1 MRTALGW
8 GLWALA
14 ILGLLSACQSAP
26 HAAAHINGP
35 SVPVVYEPMGQIVDA
50 DAPGPFSTPDADW
63 TPAPLPAVAEESAKE
78 AEEENA
84 AFVARPPMNEFEGL
98 GDGPRKRVNFFAA
111 QRAYPL
117 DTLPVAGFAHGVQQ
131 ALAMEAIQPAALD
144 GEPQAA
150 WQSIGPAPM
159 LNSHM
164 GNQAINVA
172 GRTLAL
178 VIDPRNSSVVYIGT
192 ALGGVWKT
200 TNGGDSWTPVSDGQ
214 ASLAI
219 GALALD
225 PSNPDIVY
233 AGTGEPTTGGD
244 NYYGAGILKSTNGG
258 QSWTLLGAET
268 FAGVGISRIEIN
280 PNNPQIL
287 YAASAESLIQGPNR
301 PARGVFRST
310 DGGQT
315 WQDSLSCADCQG
327 ASDLILDPTNPAV
340 LYAGFYGFGIW
351 KTVDGGDTWQRLGGG
366 LPDPQQFQLERVMLD
381 VHKANPSVLY
391 ASIHYLAADGQYD
404 GPVVYKSTDAGQ
416 SWQQM
421 DLGNYNFCGGQC
433 WYSHEIAAHPTNPNG
448 LLLGGMADYAGETL
462 AEFTIRRVVVATNN
476 NGQNWVDLSPG
487 DAPSRTLHPDMHV
500 IAFDP
505 QNPTTVWVGNDGGV
519 FRSTDGGAT
528 WQDRNNGLATLQFT
542 GIGLDPKN
550 DKILQGG
557 MQDNNKALTIDG
569 GATLGWTATD
579 AGDGGFG
586 LIDPFNSNI
595 WYGSRFNISFQR
607 NDQGATNTGHWEQ
620 FTNGINLQDRSL
632 FYVPFTAD
640 PSSEGVLYLG
650 TYRVYRTADRGN
662 NWTPISDD
670 LTQGAF
676 RSYVSTIAVA
686 PTDPKT
692 IYVGASDGTVSVTR
706 DGGGQWQNV
715 TAAPLPGRY
724 VSEMVVSATDPNT
737 AFAVFNGFNT
747 HTPGQPGHVFKTSN
761 GGNSWLDVSAN
772 LPDIPLLSALADGFR
787 PGTFYVGSDVGV
799 FQTKNDGVSWEPLRD
814 GLPNVAVVD
823 LAIGNTGATLFA
835 ATHGRSVFKL
845 ALDSTGAQPTPV
857 SGQRTQLHLPIV
869 KNRDQTAATPTPTR
883 TPTPTATPVPTNTPT
898 PTLPPVTPE
907 GTLLPTGTATAKPTN
922 TPTATATRPVNNSPT
937 PTFTPTPDV
946 REFADTFS
954 NAQSGWFS
962 GEGSP
967 CSFRYVPQ
975 GGGVA
980 SDLYAVEVSTFGEVC
995 IAGAPAAALTE
1006 SVVGV
1011 DVLKDSENDGSV
1023 YGLVF
1028 GLDDADNVGAN
1039 SQFYVFWID
1048 PAGQQY
1054 GVQMFDQGVWS
1065 NLTGD
1070 SSSSL
1075 VFSQAILPDASTNQL
1090 RVRRQGGQIFL
1101 FVNGLVLEIL
1111 ESDPL
1116 AQNGFVGV
1124 ANWAGYDVPTAVA
1137 GFDNFYVNS
1146 ISQVYVDSFENADS
1160 GWFVDEDSVCQ
1171 ADYLGGQFRTAT
1183 QADYL
1188 CLHRSPAASQ
1198 KNGLFQAEMQRQDS
1212 FYQTAYGLMFG
1223 EDGNFGNYYA
1233 LLVVPDAQ
1241 SFALAKYIDGAGWFG
1256 LTWDP
1261 IYNTAWL
1268 YSDAIYPTESPNQ
1281 LTVERDENLFRVWI
1295 NGRALGAYTDAAP
1308 LDTGYFGVI
1317 NWSSQFE
1324 SSIVDVDNYQVLAW
1338 DEGGAQIIAAGLPDE
1353 RPAARPL
1360 PLDMQMEMQPLPG
1373 SSE

>member
-1 MRTALGW
+1 M
-8 GLWALA
+8 
-14 ILGLLSACQSAP
+14 IGLLLLGSLGACQSRRNAVAHLEGPAP
-26 HAAAHINGP
+26 IVVAHAP
-35 SVPVVYEPMGQIVDA
+35 EGQVLEA
-50 DAPGPFSTPDADW
+50 DALASFPADEAAL
-63 TPAPLPAVAEESAKE
+63 TQAQLLDPANLPSEHAGKKQ
-78 AEEENA
+78 A
-84 AFVARPPMNEFEGL
+84 AILARPPMTEFEGL

-131 ALAMEAIQPAALD
+131 ALAMEAIRPAAVA

-159 LNSHM
+159 LNSLM
-164 GNQAINVA
+164 GNQPINVS

-178 VIDPRNSSVVYIGT
+178 VIDPRNSNVVYIGT

-200 TNGGDSWTPVSDGQ
+200 TNGGDAWTPMSDGQ

-268 FAGVGISRIEIN
+268 FAGVGISRIEVN
-280 PNNPQIL
+280 PNNPNIV

-301 PARGVFRST
+301 PSRGVFRST

-327 ASDLILDPTNPAV
+327 ASDLVMDPTNPAV

-351 KTVDGGDTWQRLGGG
+351 KTTNGGDAWQQLSGG
-366 LPDPQQFQLERVMLD
+366 LPDPQAFRLERVMLD
-381 VHKANPSVLY
+381 VHKANPNVLY
-391 ASIHYLAADGQYD
+391 ASMHYLAADGQYD
-404 GPVVYKSTDAGQ
+404 GALVFKSADAGQ
-416 SWQQM
+416 SWQRLN
-421 DLGNYNFCGGQC
+421 LGNYNFCGGQC

-462 AEFTIRRVVVATNN
+462 AEFVIRRVVVATND
-476 NGQNWVDLSPG
+476 NGQNWFDMSPG

-505 QNPTTVWVGNDGGV
+505 QNPNTVWVGNDGGV
-519 FRSTDGGAT
+519 YRSSDGGAT

-542 GIGLDPKN
+542 GFAVDPKN

-557 MQDNNKALTIDG
+557 MQDNNKALTTDG
-569 GATLGWTATD
+569 GASPGWTAAD

-595 WYGSRFNISFQR
+595 WYGTRFNISFQR
-607 NDQGATNTGHWEQ
+607 NDQGAANTGHWEQ

-632 FYVPFTAD
+632 FYIPFTAD
-640 PSSEGVLYLG
+640 PSTEGVLYLG
-650 TYRVYRTADRGN
+650 TYRVYRTTDRGA
-662 NWTPISDD
+662 NWAPISDD
-670 LTQGAF
+670 LTQGTF

-686 PTDPKT
+686 PTDPQT
-692 IYVGASDGTVSVTR
+692 IYVGASDGAISVTR
-706 DGGGQWQNV
+706 DGGNQWRNV
-715 TAAPLPGRY
+715 SAAPLPGRF
-724 VSEMVVSATDPNT
+724 VSEMVVSPTDPAT
-737 AFAVFNGFNT
+737 AYAVFNGFNT
-747 HTPGQPGHVFKTSN
+747 HTPGQPGHVFQTAN
-761 GGNSWLDVSAN
+761 GGDSWVDISAN
-772 LPDIPLLSALADGFR
+772 LPDIPLLSVLADPFR
-787 PGTFYVGSDVGV
+787 PATFYVGSDVGV
-799 FQTKNDGVSWEPLRD
+799 FQTQNNGVSWEPLRD
-814 GLPNVAVVD
+814 GMPNVAVVD
-823 LAIGNTGATLFA
+823 LAIGNSGATLFA

-845 ALDSTGAQPTPV
+845 ALDATGVQPTPV
-857 SGQRTQLHLPIV
+857 SGQRTELHLPIV
-869 KNRDQTAATPTPTR
+869 KNRDQTAATPTPTH
-883 TPTPTATPVPTNTPT
+883 TPTATPTPIPTNTPT
-898 PTLPPVTPE
+898 ATLPPVTPE
-907 GTLLPTGTATAKPTN
+907 GTVLPTGTATPPPTATP
-922 TPTATATRPVNNSPT
+922 TPTATRTVSNNPT
-937 PTFTPTPDV
+937 PTFTPTPNV
-946 REFADTFS
+946 REYADDFS
-954 NAQSGWFS
+954 NTGGGWFS
-962 GEGSP
+962 GEGFP
-967 CSFRYVPQ
+967 CSYRYVPQ
-975 GGGVA
+975 GGAVA
-980 SDLYAVEVSTFGEVC
+980 SDLYAVEVSSFGEVC
-995 IAGAPAAALTE
+995 ISGAPAAAVTE
-1006 SVVGV
+1006 GVIGV

-1028 GLDDADNVGAN
+1028 GLDDSNNVGAN

-1048 PAGQQY
+1048 PAAQQY

-1070 SSSSL
+1070 SNSAL
-1075 VFSQAILPDASTNQL
+1075 VFNQAVLPGASLNRL
-1090 RVRRQGGQIFL
+1090 RVRRQAGQILL
-1101 FVNGLVLEIL
+1101 FVNGLILEIL

-1124 ANWAGYDVPTAVA
+1124 ANWMGYDVATAVA

-1146 ISQVYVDSFENADS
+1146 INQVYADNFENVDS
-1160 GWFVDEDSVCQ
+1160 GWFIDEDSVCQ
-1171 ADYLGGQFRTAT
+1171 SDYLGGLLRTAT

-1188 CLHRSPAASQ
+1188 CLYRSPAAAQ
-1198 KNGLFQAEMQRQDS
+1198 PNGIFQAEMQRQDS

-1223 EDGNFGNYYA
+1223 EDGAFGNYYA
-1233 LLVVPDAQ
+1233 LLVAPDAQ
-1241 SFALAKYIDGAGWFG
+1241 SFALAKYVDGAGWFG

-1268 YSDAIYPTESPNQ
+1268 YSDAIYPADAPNQ

-1295 NGRALGAYTDAAP
+1295 NDTPLGAYTDDAP
-1308 LDTGYFGVI
+1308 LGTGYFGAI

-1324 SSIVDVDNYQVLAW
+1324 SSIVDIDNYQVTAW
-1338 DEGGAQIIAAGLPDE
+1338 DEGGAQAIAAGLPGD
-1353 RPAARPL
+1353 RPAARSL
-1360 PLDMQMEMQPLPG
+1360 PLDMQMEMRPLPG
-1373 SSE
+1373 AHDK